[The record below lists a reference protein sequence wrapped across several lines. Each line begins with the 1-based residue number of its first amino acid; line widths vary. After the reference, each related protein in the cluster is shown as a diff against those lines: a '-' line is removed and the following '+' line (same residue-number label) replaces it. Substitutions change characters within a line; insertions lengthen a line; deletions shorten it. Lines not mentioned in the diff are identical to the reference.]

1 MSSVKS
7 KATRTK
13 RTPPIVVDPNVE
25 RLMKGD
31 MIAIRDMI
39 LGHVAAVSNAKGVQ
53 INEVRIMLRRDVED
67 PCWEEVAFDINL
79 AADMET
85 AFEYWSAVSN
95 AVGESGKIM
104 TEKMQDT
111 LSGHAAI
118 GVSGDDFTTFF

>member
-13 RTPPIVVDPNVE
+13 PMPPIVVDPNVE

-39 LGHVAAVSNAKGVQ
+39 LGHVATVSDAKGVR
-53 INEVRIMLRRDVED
+53 INEVRITLRRDEED

-85 AFEYWSAVSN
+85 AFKYWSAVSN
-95 AVGESGKIM
+95 AVGESGRSM

-118 GVSGDDFTTFF
+118 GVSGDDFTTIF

>member
-1 MSSVKS
+1 MPTK
-7 KATRTK
+7 TK
-13 RTPPIVVDPNVE
+13 RTPPIVVNPNAE

-39 LGHVAAVSNAKGVQ
+39 LGHVAAVSDAKGIR
-53 INEVRIMLRRDVED
+53 INEVRISLRRDAED

-85 AFEYWSAVSN
+85 AFKYWSAVSN
-95 AVGESGKIM
+95 AVGESGKVM
-104 TEKMQDT
+104 SDEMQDT

-118 GVSGDDFTTFF
+118 GVSGNDFTTFF